1 MHIISW
7 DMVNLDYG
15 GPLNSCFLG
24 IFMSRLPCIFHTFGL
39 ALIDVLVQE

>member
-7 DMVNLDYG
+7 EMVNLDYG
-15 GPLNSCFLG
+15 GLLCFLG